1 MDVKNAFLNDDLT
14 EEVYVQAP
22 SGYSDCPDKVCL
34 LRHALYGLKQ
44 APRAWFAKFSSIV
57 HQFGF
62 SSSPHDI
69 ALFIHRSDKSMI
81 LLLLYVDDM
90 IIIGDD
96 HFGISDFKQFLHQH
110 FEMKDLGHLNYFLGL
125 EVSSDSIGYYL
136 SQAKYASDLLS
147 RAGLIDTK
155 VVSTFLEM
163 NARLTLLDGT
173 PLNDAT
179 FYRQLVG
186 SLVISL

>member
-90 IIIGDD
+90 IITGDD
-96 HFGISDFKQFLHQH
+96 HFGISDFKQFLH
-110 FEMKDLGHLNYFLGL
+110 
-125 EVSSDSIGYYL
+125 
-136 SQAKYASDLLS
+136 
-147 RAGLIDTK
+147 
-155 VVSTFLEM
+155 
-163 NARLTLLDGT
+163 
-173 PLNDAT
+173 
-179 FYRQLVG
+179 
-186 SLVISL
+186 